1 MHPSSRLGGNDGRF
15 AYMAV
20 IALAFASE
28 TTGRTRR
35 MAIWTGVDVS
45 ECFGLLGEEF
55 KAARIT
61 CMEDAIDG
69 KALARVHPSELGLTC
84 ADWPACVAA
93 CLDETHAFRSEDSA
107 VSTKTKCS
115 WNVTGPIQVLTC
127 AVGADWPA
135 CVAACLDETVIVSH
149 GPAMA
154 FGSDVPWMN
163 EWRYAS
169 AHRSENAWFTDHV
182 ASELDSHG
190 GFDQSEHQG
199 DGSVACNAS
208 AGKFFIYLNST

>member
-1 MHPSSRLGGNDGRF
+1 MHPSSRLGGSDGRF

-20 IALAFASE
+20 LALSFAPQ

-115 WNVTGPIQVLTC
+115 WNVTGPIQV
-127 AVGADWPA
+127 P
-135 CVAACLDETVIVSH
+135 LDH
-149 GPAMA
+149 RLLAGPAA
-154 FGSDVPWMN
+154 RQLGCV
-163 EWRYAS
+163 EAS
-169 AHRSENAWFTDHV
+169 KQTIDPTRLEQMIGLRGHV
-182 ASELDSHG
+182 VAVDIGASFSNI
-190 GFDQSEHQG
+190 
-199 DGSVACNAS
+199 AP
-208 AGKFFIYLNST
+208 